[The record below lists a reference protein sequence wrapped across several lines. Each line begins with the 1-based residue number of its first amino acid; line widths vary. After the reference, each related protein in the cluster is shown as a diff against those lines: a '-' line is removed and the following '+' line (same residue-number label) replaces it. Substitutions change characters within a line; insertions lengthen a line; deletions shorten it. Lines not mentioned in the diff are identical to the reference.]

1 MPRETHTETSGRF
14 RNGQD
19 KPSGGLPMPGPGG
32 GPGRGMPKPKERA
45 RDTGATLRRLWAYL
59 NRQRAGLILVYALTI
74 LAALVTMVSPYL
86 LGVAIDR
93 FITPG
98 RSEGL
103 WGLCVL
109 LLGLY
114 AAGAAASWLQAY
126 VMTGVAQ
133 RMLQSLRGDL
143 FRKYQQLPIFFFD
156 TRTHGELMSRNTND
170 IENVSNGLNQTVTQ
184 MLTSLIVV
192 IGSLIF
198 MLRLDIRLT
207 LVSLITIPLVML
219 ATRLIAGVT
228 RRSFKQQQERLGA
241 LNGLIEES
249 VGGLR
254 TVQIF
259 RREPAM
265 QAEFD
270 GINGELN
277 RAAVRAQI
285 VSGLVGPVMNMLNN
299 ISFAL
304 IAAVGGWMVWNGWTS
319 VGVIVSFLNYSR
331 QFGRPISDLANQ
343 YNLIQSGVAGAERV
357 FEILDLDNEYESEG
371 RALNGNAVRGEVVF
385 DQVSFAYRPDRLILQ
400 DVSFRA
406 NPGQKIALV
415 GPTGAG
421 KTTIVNLLTRF
432 YEVSSGVIRIDGQ
445 DIRELDKNDLRRSVG
460 MVLQDA
466 YVFAGTIRDNIR
478 YGRLDASDSEV
489 EQAARL
495 ANADAFIRALP
506 KGYDSELTMGGGN
519 LSHGQRQLL
528 TIARAV
534 LADPAILILDEATSS
549 IDTRTEMH
557 IQAAMRSLM
566 KGRTSFVIAHRLSTV
581 QDADKIL
588 FMNGGRAAE
597 QGTHEELLAARGA
610 YYALYRSQ
618 FNGSDVDE
626 SAV

>member
-1 MPRETHTETSGRF
+1 MSDSSIKEKPQSPNPDPAPAGLSLSG
-14 RNGQD
+14 
-19 KPSGGLPMPGPGG
+19 PG
-32 GPGRGMPKPKERA
+32 GPGRGAPRPKERA
-45 RDTGATLRRLWAYL
+45 RNTGATVRRLWTYL
-59 NRQRAGLILVYALTI
+59 NRQRADLLWVYALTVF
-74 LAALVTMVSPYL
+74 AALVTMVSPYL
-86 LGVAIDR
+86 LGLAIDR

-98 RSEGL
+98 RSDGL
-103 WGLCVL
+103 LGLCLL

-114 AAGAAASWLQAY
+114 AGGAIASWLQAY

-143 FRKYQQLPIFFFD
+143 FRKFQRLPVSFFD

-192 IGSLIF
+192 IGSLVL
-198 MLRLDIRLT
+198 MLRLNLVLT
-207 LVSLITIPLVML
+207 LVSLVTVPLVLL
-219 ATRLIAGVT
+219 AAKMIGGIT
-228 RRSFKQQQERLGA
+228 RRSFKAQQERLGS

-249 VGGLR
+249 VGGQR

-259 RREPAM
+259 RREQAM
-265 QAEFD
+265 KEQFGE
-270 GINGELN
+270 INNELN

-299 ISFAL
+299 INFAL
-304 IAAVGGWMVWNGWTS
+304 IAAIGGWMIWQGWTS

-331 QFGRPISDLANQ
+331 QFGRPIADLANQ
-343 YNLIQSGVAGAERV
+343 YNLIQAGVAGAERV
-357 FEILDLDNEYESEG
+357 FEILDQETEYEERG
-371 RALNGNAVRGEVVF
+371 RALDSRAVRGEVIF
-385 DQVSFAYRPDRLILQ
+385 DKVSFAYRPSRPVLSE
-400 DVSFRA
+400 VEFRA
-406 NPGQKIALV
+406 EPGQKIALV

-432 YEVSSGVIRIDGQ
+432 YEVTGGTIRIDGC

-466 YVFAGTIRDNIR
+466 YVFAGTIRSNIR
-478 YGRLDASDSEV
+478 YGRLDASDAEV
-489 EQAARL
+489 EHAAEL
-495 ANADAFIRALP
+495 ANADSFIRALP
-506 KGYDSELTMGGGN
+506 KGYDTPLTMGGAN

-557 IQAAMRSLM
+557 IQEAMRSLM
-566 KGRTSFVIAHRLSTV
+566 RGRTSFVIAHRLSTI
-581 QDADKIL
+581 QDADRIL
-588 FMNGGRAAE
+588 FMNGGRADE
-597 QGTHEELLAARGA
+597 QGTHEELLAARGF
-610 YYALYRSQ
+610 YYDLYHSQ
-618 FNGSDVDE
+618 FAARS
-626 SAV
+626 S

>member
-1 MPRETHTETSGRF
+1 MPRETHTEPSQEPRHEA
-14 RNGQD
+14 D
-19 KPSGGLPMPGPGG
+19 KPPGGLPLPGPG
-32 GPGRGMPKPKERA
+32 GPGRGMPRPKERA
-45 RDTGATLRRLWAYL
+45 RDTGATIRRLWAYL
-59 NRQRAGLILVYALTI
+59 NRQRAGLILVYVLTI

-86 LGVAIDR
+86 LGMAIDR

-103 WGLCVL
+103 LGLCFL

-143 FRKYQQLPIFFFD
+143 FRKYQQLPVSFFD

-219 ATRLIAGVT
+219 AARLIAGVT

-259 RREPAM
+259 RRESAM
-265 QAEFD
+265 KAEFD

-319 VGVIVSFLNYSR
+319 VGIIVSFLNYSR

-357 FEILDLDNEYESEG
+357 FEILDLDTEYESEG
-371 RALNGNAVRGEVVF
+371 RALNGTAIRGEVVF
-385 DQVSFAYRPDRLILQ
+385 DQVSFAYRPDRLILR

-432 YEVSSGVIRIDGQ
+432 YDISSGTIRIDGQ

-478 YGRLDASDSEV
+478 YGRLDASDADV
-489 EQAARL
+489 ERAAQL
-495 ANADAFIRALP
+495 ANAEAFIRALP

-588 FMNGGRAAE
+588 FMNDGRAAE

-610 YYALYRSQ
+610 YYDLYRSQ
-618 FNGSDVDE
+618 FDTAGIDGLAN
-626 SAV
+626 

>member
-1 MPRETHTETSGRF
+1 
-14 RNGQD
+14 
-19 KPSGGLPMPGPGG
+19 
-32 GPGRGMPKPKERA
+32 MPKPKERA

>member
-1 MPRETHTETSGRF
+1 
-14 RNGQD
+14 
-19 KPSGGLPMPGPGG
+19 MPGPGG
-32 GPGRGMPKPKERA
+32 PGRGAPRPKERA
-45 RDTGATLRRLWAYL
+45 RNTGATIRRLWAYL
-59 NRQRAGLILVYALTI
+59 NRQRAGLILVYILTA
-74 LAALVTMVSPYL
+74 LAALVTMISPYL

-98 RSEGL
+98 RLEGL
-103 WGLCVL
+103 LGLCLL

-114 AAGAAASWLQAY
+114 AGGAAATWLQAY

-143 FRKYQQLPIFFFD
+143 FRKYQQLPVSFFD

-192 IGSLIF
+192 IGSLVL
-198 MLRLDIRLT
+198 MLRLNVWLT
-207 LVSLITIPLVML
+207 LVGLVTIPLVML
-219 ATRLIAGVT
+219 ATRLIGGVT
-228 RRSFKQQQERLGA
+228 RRNFKAQQEKLGS

-249 VGGLR
+249 VGGQR

-259 RREPAM
+259 RREQAM
-265 QAEFD
+265 QAEF
-270 GINGELN
+270 GEINGELN
-277 RAAVRAQI
+277 RAAVKAQI

-299 ISFAL
+299 MNFAL
-304 IAAVGGWMVWNGWTS
+304 IAAIGAWMVFRDMTS

-357 FEILDLDNEYESEG
+357 FEILDLETEYEEEG
-371 RALNGNAVRGEVVF
+371 ELIGGASLRGEVAF
-385 DQVSFAYRPDRLILQ
+385 DSVSFAYKPERPILQ
-400 DVSFRA
+400 NVSFRA
-406 NPGQKIALV
+406 EPGQKIALV

-432 YEVSSGVIRIDGQ
+432 YETTSGTISIDGR

-478 YGRLDASDSEV
+478 YGRLDAGDAEI
-489 EQAARL
+489 ERAAEL
-495 ANADAFIRALP
+495 ANADSFIRALP
-506 KGYDSELTMGGGN
+506 RGYDTPLTMGGTN

-557 IQAAMRSLM
+557 IQEAMRSLM
-566 KGRTSFVIAHRLSTV
+566 RGRTSFVIAHRLSTIR
-581 QDADKIL
+581 DADRIL
-588 FMNGGRAAE
+588 FMSGGTAAE
-597 QGTHEELLAARGA
+597 QGTHDELLEARGL
-610 YYALYRSQ
+610 YYELYMSQ
-618 FNGSDVDE
+618 FKRLG
-626 SAV
+626 

>member
-1 MPRETHTETSGRF
+1 MPREEQGERRESGRDP
-14 RNGQD
+14 N
-19 KPSGGLPMPGPGG
+19 KLPGGLSMPGPGG
-32 GPGRGMPKPKERA
+32 PGRGVPGPKERA
-45 RDTGATLRRLWAYL
+45 RNTGATIRRLWAYL
-59 NRQRAGLILVYALTI
+59 NRQRAGLILVYILTAI
-74 LAALVTMVSPYL
+74 AALVTMISPYL

-103 WGLCVL
+103 LGLCLL

-114 AAGAAASWLQAY
+114 AGGAISSWLQAY

-143 FRKYQQLPIFFFD
+143 FRKYQQLPVSFFD

-192 IGSLIF
+192 VGSLIL
-198 MLRLDIRLT
+198 MLSLNLWLT
-207 LVSLITIPLVML
+207 LLSLVTIPLVML
-219 ATRLIAGVT
+219 ATRMIGGVT
-228 RRSFKQQQERLGA
+228 RRNFKAQQEHLGA

-249 VGGLR
+249 VGGQR

-259 RREPAM
+259 RREQAM
-265 QAEFD
+265 QKEF
-270 GINGELN
+270 GVINSKLN
-277 RAAVRAQI
+277 KAAIRAQI

-299 ISFAL
+299 VNFAL
-304 IAAVGGWMVWNGWTS
+304 IAAVGGWMVWKDWTT
-319 VGVIVSFLNYSR
+319 VGIIVSFLNYSR

-357 FEILDLDNEYESEG
+357 FEILDLDTEYEAKG
-371 RALNGNAVRGEVVF
+371 RSLDGRSMRGGVAF
-385 DQVSFAYRPDRLILQ
+385 DQVSFAYKPEQPILQ
-400 DVSFRA
+400 QVTFEA
-406 NPGQKIALV
+406 QPGQKIALV

-432 YEVSSGVIRIDGQ
+432 YEISSGRIAIDGQ
-445 DIRELDKNDLRRSVG
+445 DIRELDKNDLRRNVG

-466 YVFAGTIRDNIR
+466 YVFAGSIRDNIR
-478 YGRLDASDSEV
+478 YGRLDASNE
-489 EQAARL
+489 EIERAAEL

-506 KGYDSELTMGGGN
+506 KGYDTALTMGGSN

-557 IQAAMRSLM
+557 IQQAMRSLM
-566 KGRTSFVIAHRLSTV
+566 QGRTSFVIAHRLSTIR
-581 QDADKIL
+581 DADRIL
-588 FMNGGRAAE
+588 FMNGGKAEE
-597 QGTHEELLAARGA
+597 QGTHEELIASKGL
-610 YYALYRSQ
+610 YYELYRSQ
-618 FNGSDVDE
+618 FKRSG
-626 SAV
+626 

>member
-1 MPRETHTETSGRF
+1 MSDSSIKE
-14 RNGQD
+14 
-19 KPSGGLPMPGPGG
+19 KPQSPNPDPAPAGLSLPGPG
-32 GPGRGMPKPKERA
+32 GPGRGAPRPKERA
-45 RDTGATLRRLWAYL
+45 RNTGATVRRLWTYL
-59 NRQRAGLILVYALTI
+59 NRQRADLLWVYALTVF
-74 LAALVTMVSPYL
+74 AALVTMVSPYL
-86 LGVAIDR
+86 LGLAIDR

-98 RSEGL
+98 RSDGL
-103 WGLCVL
+103 LGLCLL

-114 AAGAAASWLQAY
+114 AGGAIASWLQAY

-143 FRKYQQLPIFFFD
+143 FRKFQRLPVSFFD

-192 IGSLIF
+192 IGSLVL
-198 MLRLDIRLT
+198 MLRLNLVLT
-207 LVSLITIPLVML
+207 LVSLVTVPLVLL
-219 ATRLIAGVT
+219 AAKMIGGIT
-228 RRSFKQQQERLGA
+228 RRSFKAQQERLGS

-249 VGGLR
+249 VGGQR

-259 RREPAM
+259 RREQAM
-265 QAEFD
+265 KEQFGE
-270 GINGELN
+270 INNELN

-299 ISFAL
+299 INFAL
-304 IAAVGGWMVWNGWTS
+304 IAAIGGWMVWQGWTS

-331 QFGRPISDLANQ
+331 QFGRPIADLANQ
-343 YNLIQSGVAGAERV
+343 YNLIQAGVAGAERV
-357 FEILDLDNEYESEG
+357 FEILDQETEYEERG
-371 RALNGNAVRGEVVF
+371 RALDSRAVRGEVIF
-385 DQVSFAYRPDRLILQ
+385 DKVSFAYRPSRPVLSE
-400 DVSFRA
+400 VEFRA
-406 NPGQKIALV
+406 EPGQKIALV

-432 YEVSSGVIRIDGQ
+432 YEVTGGTIRIDGC

-466 YVFAGTIRDNIR
+466 YVFAGTIRSNIR
-478 YGRLDASDSEV
+478 YGRLDASDAEV
-489 EQAARL
+489 EHAAEL
-495 ANADAFIRALP
+495 ANADSFIRALP
-506 KGYDSELTMGGGN
+506 KGYDTPLTMGGAN

-557 IQAAMRSLM
+557 IQEAMRSLM
-566 KGRTSFVIAHRLSTV
+566 RGRTSFVIAHRLSTI
-581 QDADKIL
+581 QDADRIL
-588 FMNGGRAAE
+588 FMNGGRADE
-597 QGTHEELLAARGA
+597 QGTHEELLAARGF
-610 YYALYRSQ
+610 YYDLYHSQ
-618 FNGSDVDE
+618 FAARS
-626 SAV
+626 S

>member
-1 MPRETHTETSGRF
+1 
-14 RNGQD
+14 
-19 KPSGGLPMPGPGG
+19 MPGPGG

>member
-1 MPRETHTETSGRF
+1 
-14 RNGQD
+14 
-19 KPSGGLPMPGPGG
+19 MPGPGG
-32 GPGRGMPKPKERA
+32 PGRGAPRPKERA
-45 RDTGATLRRLWAYL
+45 RNTGATVRRLWTYL
-59 NRQRAGLILVYALTI
+59 NRQRADLLWVYALTVF
-74 LAALVTMVSPYL
+74 AALVTMVSPYL
-86 LGVAIDR
+86 LGLAIDR

-98 RSEGL
+98 RSDGL
-103 WGLCVL
+103 LGLCLL

-114 AAGAAASWLQAY
+114 AGGAIASWLQAY

-143 FRKYQQLPIFFFD
+143 FRKFQRLPVSFFD

-192 IGSLIF
+192 IGSLVL
-198 MLRLDIRLT
+198 MLRLNLVLT
-207 LVSLITIPLVML
+207 LVSLVTVPLVLL
-219 ATRLIAGVT
+219 AAKMIGGIT
-228 RRSFKQQQERLGA
+228 RRSFKAQQERLGS

-249 VGGLR
+249 VGGQR

-259 RREPAM
+259 RREQAM
-265 QAEFD
+265 KEQFGE
-270 GINGELN
+270 INNELN

-299 ISFAL
+299 INFAL
-304 IAAVGGWMVWNGWTS
+304 IAAIGGWMVWQGWTS

-331 QFGRPISDLANQ
+331 QFGRPIADLANQ
-343 YNLIQSGVAGAERV
+343 YNLIQAGVAGAERV
-357 FEILDLDNEYESEG
+357 FEILDQETEYEERG
-371 RALNGNAVRGEVVF
+371 RALDSRAVRGEVIF
-385 DQVSFAYRPDRLILQ
+385 DKVSFAYRPSRPVLSE
-400 DVSFRA
+400 VEFRA
-406 NPGQKIALV
+406 EPGQKIALV

-432 YEVSSGVIRIDGQ
+432 YEVTGGTIRIDGC

-466 YVFAGTIRDNIR
+466 YVFAGTIRSNIR
-478 YGRLDASDSEV
+478 YGRLDASDAEV
-489 EQAARL
+489 EHAAEL
-495 ANADAFIRALP
+495 ANADSFIRALP
-506 KGYDSELTMGGGN
+506 KGYDTPLTMGGAN

-557 IQAAMRSLM
+557 IQEAMRSLM
-566 KGRTSFVIAHRLSTV
+566 RGRTSFVIAHRLSTI
-581 QDADKIL
+581 QDADRIL
-588 FMNGGRAAE
+588 FMNGGRADE
-597 QGTHEELLAARGA
+597 QGTHEELLAARGF
-610 YYALYRSQ
+610 YYDLYHSQ
-618 FNGSDVDE
+618 FAARS
-626 SAV
+626 S

>member
-1 MPRETHTETSGRF
+1 MPRQSNEADR
-14 RNGQD
+14 GQQTASEPS
-19 KPSGGLPMPGPGG
+19 KASGGLTMPGPGG
-32 GPGRGMPKPKERA
+32 AARGMPRAKERA
-45 RDTGATLRRLWAYL
+45 QNTGATVRRLWAYL
-59 NRQRAGLILVYALTI
+59 NRQRAGLILVYILTI
-74 LAALVTMVSPYL
+74 LAALVTMVTPYL

-98 RSEGL
+98 HLEGL
-103 WGLCVL
+103 GSLCLL

-114 AAGAAASWLQAY
+114 AVGAVASWLQAY

-143 FRKYQQLPIFFFD
+143 FRKYQLLPVSFFD

-198 MLRLDIRLT
+198 MLRLNIWLT

-219 ATRLIAGVT
+219 ATRMIAGVT
-228 RRSFKQQQERLGA
+228 RRSFKQQQEQLGA

-259 RREPAM
+259 RREQAM
-265 QAEFD
+265 KAQFD
-270 GINGELN
+270 GINVELN

-304 IAAVGGWMVWNGWTS
+304 IAAIGGWMVWNGWTS
-319 VGVIVSFLNYSR
+319 VGIIVSFLNYSR

-357 FEILDLDNEYESEG
+357 FEILDLDTEFEAQG
-371 RALNGNAVRGEVVF
+371 RPLNGQSVRGAVEF
-385 DQVSFAYRPDRLILQ
+385 NQVAFAYKPERPILQ

-406 NPGQKIALV
+406 EPGQKVALV

-432 YEVSSGVIRIDGQ
+432 YEISSGSIAIDGR
-445 DIRELDKNDLRRSVG
+445 DIRELDKKDLRRSVG

-466 YVFAGTIRDNIR
+466 YVFAGTIRENIR
-478 YGRLDASDSEV
+478 YGRLEASDAEV
-489 EQAARL
+489 EHAAEL
-495 ANADAFIRALP
+495 ANADAFIQALP
-506 KGYDSELTMGGGN
+506 RGYDTLLTMGGSN

-557 IQAAMRSLM
+557 IQSAMRTLM
-566 KGRTSFVIAHRLSTV
+566 KGRTSFVIAHRLSTI
-581 QDADKIL
+581 QDADLIL
-588 FMNGGRAAE
+588 FMNGGRLAE
-597 QGTHEELLAARGA
+597 QGTHEQLLEARGA
-610 YYALYRSQ
+610 YYQLYQSQ
-618 FNGSDVDE
+618 FHGNDIE
-626 SAV
+626 ELAN